1 MCVCAAIS
9 APDRPP
15 GRYTEVE
22 RGGREGGRGE
32 TMPRLLFPPLVLA
45 HCGEIVNEETVN
57 RIKEVVRSLYAGHYR
72 HIPGWRSM
80 GRIGRYCRM
89 FSGRIK
95 EFFVCVSVYFQVRVS
110 ETFMRL
116 VLKCVVIRRLQ
127 RCLYGFD
134 SSACVGLFTFCSPP
148 SSPSPSLT
156 VGCEAIRRSL

>member
-1 MCVCAAIS
+1 MCCVCCHQRPRSAARS
-9 APDRPP
+9 LY
-15 GRYTEVE
+15 GGGE
-22 RGGREGGRGE
+22 GREGGRGE